1 MEVEMVQYKRILL
14 RIVSAALLMLILT
27 ACSPGLLEA
36 IGGPDI
42 VDDIDEAA
50 QDFGEAS
57 DEIGEAIGDLIEEEE
72 QDNPNFMDPTL
83 LVEGNE
89 GACCVNLAP
98 IMMVGLAL
106 SFRSNSK
113 RRMEQD
119 E

>member
-1 MEVEMVQYKRILL
+1 MVQFKRLLL
-14 RIVSAALLMLILT
+14 RIAPLTLLMLILS

-36 IGGPDI
+36 IGGPGI
-42 VDDIDEAA
+42 EDDINEVA
-50 QDFGEAS
+50 QDFSEAS

-98 IMMVGLAL
+98 VMLVGLGL
-106 SFRSNSK
+106 TFRSKSK
-113 RRMEQD
+113 RRKEPEQ
-119 E
+119 